1 MLIYVAFL
9 NCVLLKKMVFAVFFC
24 SSSSL
29 KQWLFF
35 FFFLNAEPLQY
46 VIIEVQDIFQEILHF
61 FPFFIQIHLP
71 LLSSYTLIGIHQSRQ
86 SAGNV
91 KSNVNN
97 INVDN
102 DIISQTFRTSVRFL
116 KRNNDDNKTV
126 NGTYSRLYSS
136 KLFMSQFKYQ
146 APECAS
152 NRNNRKRSQK
162 VECAPSS
169 GWIRW
174 AELLVVKNHRSAGCA
189 CWLAS
194 YYHFVV

>member
-1 MLIYVAFL
+1 M
-9 NCVLLKKMVFAVFFC
+9 CVK
-24 SSSSL
+24 
-29 KQWLFF
+29 
-35 FFFLNAEPLQY
+35 
-46 VIIEVQDIFQEILHF
+46 
-61 FPFFIQIHLP
+61 IHLLP
-71 LLSSYTLIGIHQSRQ
+71 
-86 SAGNV
+86 V
-91 KSNVNN
+91 KHRKFSEKMTHCNVNN

-162 VECAPSS
+162 VGCAPSS
-169 GWIRW
+169 GWIRG
-174 AELLVVKNHRSAGCA
+174 AELVVEKSPFCGLRLLD
-189 CWLAS
+189 CWMA
-194 YYHFVV
+194 YYHLLPFCGVNPQKNIPSH